1 MYYLVSF
8 DGIGTKVDSYI
19 QEDDNCFIV
28 FANDDEELA
37 NAIGELAY
45 SFDWDIEEI
54 EHTGFFIY
62 PLNDAFRFQ
71 ITAHRFTGKRL

>member
-8 DGIGTKVDSYI
+8 DGIGTKVGSYI

-45 SFDWDIEEI
+45 
-54 EHTGFFIY
+54 
-62 PLNDAFRFQ
+62 
-71 ITAHRFTGKRL
+71 

>member
-1 MYYLVSF
+1 MYFVSVS
-8 DGIGTKVDSYI
+8 GICTKVGGYI
-19 QEDDNCFIV
+19 QEDDNCFVV

-45 SFDWDIEEI
+45 AFDWDIKDI
-54 EHTGFFIY
+54 EHTQFFIY
-62 PLNDAFRFQ
+62 PLCDAFQFQ

>member
-8 DGIGTKVDSYI
+8 DGIGTKVNSYI

-45 SFDWDIEEI
+45 SYWDIEEI

-71 ITAHRFTGKRL
+71 INAHHRFIGKRL